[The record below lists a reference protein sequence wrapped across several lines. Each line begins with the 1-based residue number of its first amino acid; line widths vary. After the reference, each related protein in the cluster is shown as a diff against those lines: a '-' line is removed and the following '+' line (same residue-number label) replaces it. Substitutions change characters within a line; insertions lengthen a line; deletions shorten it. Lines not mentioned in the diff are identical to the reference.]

1 MRWREMQLQADSCRK
16 GTQMADRYAFG
27 IDVGGTTIKHGLFDA
42 EKEELVESWEI
53 PTRTEDNGRYILED
67 IAASVKAKMEEKKLD
82 GKDVIGLGIGVPG
95 PVLSNGVVNEAVNLH
110 WGVTDV
116 ASILSGL
123 LGGMKIQVGNDANV
137 AALGEQWKGGGQG
150 FDNMVMVTL
159 GTGVGGGIIING
171 KILPGSHGAGGEIG
185 HMQVSDHETDSC
197 NCGKKGCL
205 EQYASASGIVRVT
218 KRELAKNK
226 KATTLKDDG
235 KLSAKKIFDE
245 AKEGDAFAVS
255 MVDAFGKKL
264 GEALASIAAV
274 VDPEA
279 VVIGGGVSRAGQ
291 VILDVTEKYYTPA
304 AFHACRNVVF
314 KLAQL
319 GNDAGMYGAVRM
331 VLQ

>member
-1 MRWREMQLQADSCRK
+1 
-16 GTQMADRYAFG
+16 MA
-27 IDVGGTTIKHGLFDA
+27 I
-42 EKEELVESWEI
+42 
-53 PTRTEDNGRYILED
+53 
-67 IAASVKAKMEEKKLD
+67 
-82 GKDVIGLGIGVPG
+82 
-95 PVLSNGVVNEAVNLH
+95 
-110 WGVTDV
+110 
-116 ASILSGL
+116 
-123 LGGMKIQVGNDANV
+123 
-137 AALGEQWKGGGQG
+137 
-150 FDNMVMVTL
+150 
-159 GTGVGGGIIING
+159 
-171 KILPGSHGAGGEIG
+171 
-185 HMQVSDHETDSC
+185 
-197 NCGKKGCL
+197 GKKITAAMLALLMAVSVCGLTAFADGSDPANPDASGNGGNTNQEQQDSGTESSKDRLEYRAYL

-218 KRELAKNK
+218 KRELAKNR

-255 MVDAFGKKL
+255 MVDEFGKKL
-264 GEALASIAAV
+264 GEALALIAAV

-291 VILDVTEKYYTPA
+291 IILDVTEKYYTPA

>member
-1 MRWREMQLQADSCRK
+1 
-16 GTQMADRYAFG
+16 MAKKYAFG

-42 EKEELVESWEI
+42 QKEELIESWEI

-67 IAASVKAKMEEKKLD
+67 IAASVRSKLEEKKIAAD
-82 GKDVIGLGIGVPG
+82 EVEGLGIGVPG
-95 PVLSNGVVNEAVNLH
+95 PVLENGVVNEAVNLH
-110 WGVTDV
+110 WGVIDV
-116 ASILSGL
+116 ASTLSGL
-123 LGGMKIQVGNDANV
+123 LDGMKVKVGNDANV

-150 FDNMVMVTL
+150 FANMVLVTL
-159 GTGVGGGIIING
+159 GTGVGGGIILNG

-185 HMQVSDHETDSC
+185 HMKVSDHETDSC

-218 KRELAKNK
+218 RKEFAKNK

-245 AKEGDAFAVS
+245 AKQGDEFAVS

-264 GEALASIAAV
+264 GEALSVITAV

-279 VVIGGGVSRAGQ
+279 IVIGGGVSRAGQ
-291 VILDVTEKYYTPA
+291 IILDVTEKYYTPA
-304 AFHACRNVVF
+304 AFHACRSVVF

>member
-1 MRWREMQLQADSCRK
+1 
-16 GTQMADRYAFG
+16 MADRYAFG

-116 ASILSGL
+116 VSILSGL

-291 VILDVTEKYYTPA
+291 IILDVTEKYYTPA

>member
-1 MRWREMQLQADSCRK
+1 
-16 GTQMADRYAFG
+16 MADRYAFG

-116 ASILSGL
+116 ASTLSGL
-123 LGGMKIQVGNDANV
+123 LDGMKIQVGNDANV

-185 HMQVSDHETDSC
+185 HMQVSDHETDTC

-218 KRELAKNK
+218 KRELSKNK

-291 VILDVTEKYYTPA
+291 IILDVTEKYYTPA

>member
-1 MRWREMQLQADSCRK
+1 
-16 GTQMADRYAFG
+16 
-27 IDVGGTTIKHGLFDA
+27 
-42 EKEELVESWEI
+42 
-53 PTRTEDNGRYILED
+53 
-67 IAASVKAKMEEKKLD
+67 MEEKKLD

-95 PVLSNGVVNEAVNLH
+95 PVLSNGVVNGAVNLH

-123 LGGMKIQVGNDANV
+123 LDGMKIQVGNDANV

-171 KILPGSHGAGGEIG
+171 RILPGSHGAGGEIG
-185 HMQVSDHETDSC
+185 HMQVSDHETDVC

-264 GEALASIAAV
+264 GEALALIAAV

-291 VILDVTEKYYTPA
+291 IILDVTEKYYTPA

>member
-1 MRWREMQLQADSCRK
+1 MQLQADSCRK

-116 ASILSGL
+116 ASTLSGL

-171 KILPGSHGAGGEIG
+171 RILPGSHGAGGEIG
-185 HMQVSDHETDSC
+185 HMQVSDHETDVC

-255 MVDAFGKKL
+255 MVDEFGKKL

-291 VILDVTEKYYTPA
+291 IILDVTEKYYTPA